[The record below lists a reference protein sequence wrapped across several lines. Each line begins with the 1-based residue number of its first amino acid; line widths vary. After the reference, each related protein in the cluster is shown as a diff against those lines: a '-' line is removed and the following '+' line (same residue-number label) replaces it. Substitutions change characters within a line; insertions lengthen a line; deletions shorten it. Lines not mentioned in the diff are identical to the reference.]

1 MSTPTT
7 TPSPPATTQAVATA
21 SAAPAPGWAVTVR
34 RATISELVKM
44 RTLRSNVWL
53 LVTAV
58 AFLLLLGPVQTVGQ
72 VVAPAGQRVD
82 NTAGAI
88 SLALA
93 GLSTTTLLLGVLG
106 VLLVTGEYAPRA
118 IRTTFM
124 LIPRR
129 GHVVLGKLL
138 SLSLVTV
145 ATGVPA
151 VAIAVTASF
160 VVVSRVSVDV
170 GWGSP
175 QVLRVVLGSIFVMV
189 GWGILGQLA
198 GWVTRSK
205 LGGAALLFGVMLVLT
220 PVLGLVPGTVG
231 DVLIGLTPASAAGAM
246 VNTHHLGVL
255 DSPGFGFALWTAY
268 LVGGSMLATTLVR
281 RRDA

>member
-1 MSTPTT
+1 MNSPA
-7 TPSPPATTQAVATA
+7 PSPSVQIS
-21 SAAPAPGWAVTVR
+21 SAPTLSNTRTGWAATVR
-34 RATISELVKM
+34 RATVSELIKL
-44 RTLRSNVWL
+44 RTLRSNMWL
-53 LVTAV
+53 LAAAV
-58 AFLLLLGPVQTVGQ
+58 LFLLLLGPIQTVGQ
-72 VVAPAGQRVD
+72 VVAPAEQRVE
-82 NTAGAI
+82 TAAGAI

-93 GLSTTTLLLGVLG
+93 GLSTSTLLLGILG

-129 GHVVLGKLL
+129 GHIILGKLT
-138 SLSLVTV
+138 SLTLVT
-145 ATGVPA
+145 GVTALPA

-160 VVVSRVSVDV
+160 AIVNRVGLDV

-175 QVLRVVLGSIFVMV
+175 QVLRIVAGSVWVMV
-189 GWGILGQLA
+189 GWGIFGQLA

-231 DVLIGLTPASAAGAM
+231 DVLIALTPASAAGAM
-246 VNTHHLGVL
+246 VNTHHVGAL
-255 DSPGFGFALWTAY
+255 DAPAAGFILWTAY
-268 LVGGSMLATTLVR
+268 LLGGIALAAAVVR